1 MKIVYMGT
9 PDFAVPPLKR
19 MKEAG
24 YEIPLVVTQPDK
36 PKNRGKQ
43 VLPTPVKV
51 QAEVYGIPVLQP
63 ESISDSSELIQI
75 LREINPDLIV
85 VAAYGKLLP
94 QSLLS
99 LPRLGCINIHASLL
113 PRFRGAAPIQ
123 HAILSGDTD
132 TGVTLMHMS
141 SGMDEGDMIASKATP
156 IDKKTAGQ
164 LFDELAYLGADLL
177 IEQLP
182 RIEAGTADRT
192 AQNHALAIYAPK
204 ITKEHSRVDFYQ
216 KAAEIERQIRAMNP
230 RPGAYTLKEGTVM
243 KLLSADVLEGP
254 ANDSPGLI
262 KDVSKRGILVAT
274 GRGDLLI
281 TRIQMPGKQAV
292 DVSEY
297 IKGNKIETGTFLG

>member
-204 ITKEHSRVDFYQ
+204 ITKEHSRVDFNQ

-243 KLLSADVLEGP
+243 KLLLADVLEGP